1 MDEWERRMKCEID
14 KTFKKGIIGNNICQV
29 IWFGKRWMIEI
40 YKFRVI
46 GIGWRIG
53 FSKNK

>member
-1 MDEWERRMKCEID
+1 MKCEID